1 MRDYGL
7 VASKIYSFLQDYL
20 TKSGASGFVL
30 GVSGGLDSAV
40 VAALC
45 VKSDIKTNAL
55 IMPTKQSSKQN
66 LTDGIEFCEQFK
78 IAYKIIE
85 IQPILDSF
93 ASQIGDELSR
103 IRKGNLA
110 ARIRMSLLYDYSAC
124 KNLLVVGTSNKSE
137 RMLGY
142 GTIYGDMAC
151 ALNPIGELY
160 KGEIFEFAK
169 FLGISENIISKAP
182 SADLWEGQSDE
193 ADIGYSYA
201 KLDEVL
207 DLVDK
212 LSEDELKQKFECELV
227 ETVLARVGANKFK
240 LISPPIARLN

>member
-45 VKSDIKTNAL
+45 VKSGIKTDAL

-93 ASQIGDELSR
+93 ASQIGNELSR

-151 ALNPIGELY
+151 ALNPI
-160 KGEIFEFAK
+160 FEFAK

-207 DLVDK
+207 KFIDK